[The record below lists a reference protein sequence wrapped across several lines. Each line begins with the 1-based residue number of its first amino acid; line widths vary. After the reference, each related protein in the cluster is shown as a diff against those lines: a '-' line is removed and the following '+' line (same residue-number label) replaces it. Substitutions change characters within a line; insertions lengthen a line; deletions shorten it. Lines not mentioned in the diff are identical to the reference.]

1 MRIELA
7 RLENIRSHVKSTV
20 AFARGFNCMV
30 GGLGCGKSSILY
42 AIDFAF
48 FGEPLGRS
56 YDYLLREGANSG
68 KVTVQFILNGKT
80 YTLTR
85 GLKRRGKGI
94 NQDMEQLKLFE
105 EEKLLAASKNE
116 AVEEQLKT
124 LTGFD
129 REIFREIVWVRQ
141 EHLKELLD
149 ISPRDRQKRLDQLFG
164 LADYETAWSNI
175 AGIKR
180 DFETEKKLLEKDFDV
195 VGVTQLRGD
204 YDKAVV
210 DLSNLENELQ
220 VLEKKAEEAEIAH
233 REALQRLQG
242 LEEMRNQSEKMR
254 EKEAELRANVAGM
267 EDACNRLDEEI
278 RRKTNVVDGL
288 EQRLNSM
295 KEQYNSSFTKL
306 QEVGLKLHNMED
318 IKGYLVSLDEQITQI
333 RGEQESIKRE
343 LQTAQRRV
351 FDLESEREARCPL
364 CLQNLPEEYK
374 KDLIEHIKTDNAERG
389 KQLTILQRNAEEL
402 QKTRSL
408 INLVLTDLQSLVPRI
423 GDLEKRIFEER
434 SALHE
439 MLAELDQ
446 KRRQTDAMRSDL
458 NRIRE
463 EVARF
468 DVSQLEEARSAE
480 REAFLKISE
489 VKRHFAVGEQE
500 KNRILAQLEN
510 FKSRLDRAQEK
521 IERLQKVNRLLG
533 VTDDVRDAYRS
544 IQPRLRGEF
553 VRVLGLVVQH
563 VLDDLMG
570 EGSLLSVTVDESYTP
585 LVSGEEGFKRDIS
598 FLSGGERTLVA
609 FAYRLGLG
617 ELIMQSRTGH
627 GLYMLFL
634 DEPTE
639 SLGREDGSVD
649 RLAEAIGR
657 LKVIEQIIAVTHSD
671 AFAEKAEHVVRLV
684 KETGESR
691 VIVEK

>member
-1 MRIELA
+1 MRIELV

-56 YDYLLREGANSG
+56 YDYLLREGTNSG

-195 VGVTQLRGD
+195 VGVTQLREEH
-204 YDKAVV
+204 DKAVV
-210 DLSNLENELQ
+210 DLSNVENELQ
-220 VLEKKAEEAEIAH
+220 DLAKKAEEAEIAH
-233 REALQRLQG
+233 KESLRRLQG
-242 LEEMRNQSEKMR
+242 LEELRKQSEEMR
-254 EKEAELRANVAGM
+254 KKEAELRANVAGM

-278 RRKTNVVDGL
+278 RRKTSTVDGL

-306 QEVGLKLHNMED
+306 QEIGLKLQNVED

-333 RGEQESIKRE
+333 RGEQESIKKE

-351 FDLESEREARCPL
+351 FDLENEKEARCPL
-364 CLQNLPEEYK
+364 CLQSLPEDYK
-374 KDLIEHIKTDNAERG
+374 KGLIEHIKTDNIERG

-402 QKTRSL
+402 QKTRV
-408 INLVLTDLQSLVPRI
+408 LVNAILSDLQLLVPRM
-423 GDLEKRIFEER
+423 GDLEKRIGEER
-434 SALHE
+434 EALNK

-446 KRRQTDAMRSDL
+446 KRRQTDELRNNL
-458 NRIRE
+458 NRVRDE
-463 EVARF
+463 AARF
-468 DVSQLEEARSAE
+468 DVSQLEDARTAE

-489 VKRHFAVGEQE
+489 IKRHFEVGEQE
-500 KNRILAQLEN
+500 KKRLLAQLED

-521 IERLQKVNRLLG
+521 IERLEKVNRLLE

-570 EGSLLSVTVDESYTP
+570 EGSLLSVSVDESYTP
-585 LVSGEEGFKRDIS
+585 LVSGEEGFKRDVS

-691 VIVEK
+691 VIIEK

>member
-1 MRIELA
+1 
-7 RLENIRSHVKSTV
+7 
-20 AFARGFNCMV
+20 MV

-56 YDYLLREGANSG
+56 YDYLLREGTNSG

-116 AVEEQLKT
+116 AIEEQLKT

-195 VGVTQLRGD
+195 VGVTQLREE

-210 DLSNLENELQ
+210 NLSNVENELQ
-220 VLEKKAEEAEIAH
+220 GLAKKAEETEIAH
-233 REALQRLQG
+233 KESLRRLQG
-242 LEEMRNQSEKMR
+242 LEELRKQSEEMR
-254 EKEAELRANVAGM
+254 KKEAELRANVAGM

-278 RRKTNVVDGL
+278 RRKTSTVDGL
-288 EQRLNSM
+288 VQRLNSM

-306 QEVGLKLHNMED
+306 QEIGLKLQNVED

-333 RGEQESIKRE
+333 RGEQESIKKE

-351 FDLESEREARCPL
+351 FDLENEKEARCPL
-364 CLQNLPEEYK
+364 CLQSLPEDYK
-374 KDLIEHIKTDNAERG
+374 KGLIEHIKTDNIERG

-408 INLVLTDLQSLVPRI
+408 VNIIFSDLQLLVSRM
-423 GDLEKRIFEER
+423 GDLEKRIGEER
-434 SALHE
+434 EALNK

-446 KRRQTDAMRSDL
+446 KRRQTDELRNDL
-458 NRIRE
+458 NHVRDE
-463 EVARF
+463 ATRF
-468 DVSQLEEARSAE
+468 DVSQLEDARSAE

-489 VKRHFAVGEQE
+489 VKRHFEVGEQE
-500 KNRILAQLEN
+500 KKRLLALLED

-521 IERLQKVNRLLG
+521 IERLEKVNRLLE

-570 EGSLLSVTVDESYTP
+570 EGSLLSVSVDESYTP
-585 LVSGEEGFKRDIS
+585 LVSGEEGFKRDVS

-684 KETGESR
+684 KETSESR

>member
-1 MRIELA
+1 
-7 RLENIRSHVKSTV
+7 
-20 AFARGFNCMV
+20 MV

-56 YDYLLREGANSG
+56 YDYLLREGTNSG

-195 VGVTQLRGD
+195 VGVTQLREEH
-204 YDKAVV
+204 DKAVV
-210 DLSNLENELQ
+210 DLSNVENELQ
-220 VLEKKAEEAEIAH
+220 DLAKKAEEAEIAH
-233 REALQRLQG
+233 KESLRRLQG
-242 LEEMRNQSEKMR
+242 LEELRKQSEEMR
-254 EKEAELRANVAGM
+254 KKEAELRANVAGM

-278 RRKTNVVDGL
+278 RRKTSTVDGL

-306 QEVGLKLHNMED
+306 QEIGLKLQNVED

-333 RGEQESIKRE
+333 RGEQESIKKE

-351 FDLESEREARCPL
+351 FDLENEKEARCPL
-364 CLQNLPEEYK
+364 CLQSLPEDYK
-374 KDLIEHIKTDNAERG
+374 KGLIEHIKTDNIERG

-402 QKTRSL
+402 QKTRV
-408 INLVLTDLQSLVPRI
+408 LVNAILSDLQLLVPRM
-423 GDLEKRIFEER
+423 GDLEKRIGEER
-434 SALHE
+434 EALNK

-446 KRRQTDAMRSDL
+446 KRRQTDELRNNL
-458 NRIRE
+458 NRVRDE
-463 EVARF
+463 AARF
-468 DVSQLEEARSAE
+468 DVSQLEDARTAE

-489 VKRHFAVGEQE
+489 IKRHFEVGEQE
-500 KNRILAQLEN
+500 KKRLLAQLED

-521 IERLQKVNRLLG
+521 IERLEKVNRLLE

-570 EGSLLSVTVDESYTP
+570 EGSLLSVSVDESYTP
-585 LVSGEEGFKRDIS
+585 LVSGEEGFKRDVS

-691 VIVEK
+691 VIIEK